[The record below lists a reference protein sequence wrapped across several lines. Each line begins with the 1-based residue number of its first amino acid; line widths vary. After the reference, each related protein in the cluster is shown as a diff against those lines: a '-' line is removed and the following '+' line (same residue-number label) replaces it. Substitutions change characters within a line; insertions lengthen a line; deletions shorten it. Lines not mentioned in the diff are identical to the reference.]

1 MAIINKRQ
9 MEDMEAEQNRRAE
22 DEKYHASLA
31 NRAREDQQRRKRRAA
46 EGRKL
51 ETFERALEAQE
62 DATLY
67 PLM

>member
-31 NRAREDQQRRKRRAA
+31 NRARKTGKEEKGGLLRVENLKHLK
-46 EGRKL
+46 EH
-51 ETFERALEAQE
+51 
-62 DATLY
+62 
-67 PLM
+67 